1 MTKKKIKYHLD
12 CTFCDSGL
20 QCTAHDKMHRYDPFA
35 HCGLCDTHIK
45 CYKQEILQGLNCLLF
60 IITGCLWNV
69 STFLFAE
76 KGFLMIAHNAD
87 PGGDATFV
95 ATHPTSTLVYS
106 VSFIGYKTE
115 LTFTGIRWFYCFIIL
130 HKF

>member
-1 MTKKKIKYHLD
+1 
-12 CTFCDSGL
+12 
-20 QCTAHDKMHRYDPFA
+20 MHIYDPFA
-35 HCGLCDTHIK
+35 HCGMCDTHIK

-87 PGGDATFV
+87 PGVMPHLWQLTR
-95 ATHPTSTLVYS
+95 HLHW
-106 VSFIGYKTE
+106 FILSHLLDIKQN
-115 LTFTGIRWFYCFIIL
+115 
-130 HKF
+130 